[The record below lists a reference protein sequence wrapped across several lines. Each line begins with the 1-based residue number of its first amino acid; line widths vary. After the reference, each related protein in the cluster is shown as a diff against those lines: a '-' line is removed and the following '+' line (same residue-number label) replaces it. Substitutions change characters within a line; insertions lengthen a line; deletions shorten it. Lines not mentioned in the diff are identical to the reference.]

1 MDFIDLIKGKARRLD
16 SVPDEF
22 LSSVKK
28 SQREVYE
35 AVLQM
40 LSEME
45 VKGGQF
51 IASKKNLE
59 LAYKINERLKGVM
72 AAGDYGKALSKFAM
86 EFDVQAD
93 LNLNY
98 FNEAFNITAAPEVA
112 TVLLN
117 AAKVNA
123 VDLLINRAADSEFLY
138 PIRDII
144 EQSVVNNAGYSE
156 TLQTLRAFIEGN
168 DEVEGRLLKYS
179 RGIAHDTFAVADASA
194 VSAYAAEYGMEW
206 FFYLGGEMDTTRPFC
221 SERIGKFFHQKE
233 VEAWGAG
240 ERTTGM
246 VWPKDGGWG
255 GRMDGTNSSTIFS
268 TRGGYNCGHV
278 ISPVS
283 EAVVPAD
290 VIARVRAQGFID

>member
-51 IASKKNLE
+51 VASKKNLE
-59 LAYKINERLKGVM
+59 LAYQINERLKQVM

-86 EFDVQAD
+86 EFDIQAD

-98 FNEAFNITAAPEVA
+98 FSEAFKINAVPEVA
-112 TVLLN
+112 AVLLN

-144 EQSVVNNAGYSE
+144 EQSVVNNAGYAE
-156 TLQTLRAFIEGN
+156 TLQTLREFIEGN
-168 DEVEGRLLKYS
+168 DQVDGRLLKYS
-179 RGIAHDTFAVADASA
+179 RGIAHDTFAVADRSV

-206 FFYLGGEMDTTRPFC
+206 FFYLGGEMETTRPFC
-221 SERIGKFFHQKE
+221 AERIGGFFHQKE

-240 ERTTGM
+240 SRTTGM
-246 VWPKDGGWG
+246 AWPKDGEWG
-255 GRMDGTNSSTIFS
+255 GKMDGTNSSTIFS
-268 TRGGYNCGHV
+268 VAGGYNCGHL

-283 EAVVPAD
+283 EAVVPEK
-290 VIARVRAQGFID
+290 VIERVRAQGFID